1 LGQHTP
7 LGPPP
12 ILPPGAGIV
21 SSAQNSRAPS
31 PVSWTSSLAA
41 GQMTAIANAFGDG
54 RREHNHGHLAHS
66 VRVAFGMTP
75 IVPSS
80 PMSHVQS
87 PSGSGRIH
95 SFTGLTAPTHA
106 LSTNLW
112 DLRSMPASRSGS
124 PPIVLPPLKVPRDD
138 EDSVDK
144 DGVRIKNEDTD
155 DVDILMDDVDKKIS
169 GKARKSERVELP
181 GFSQFEAA
189 ARGLPPVIS
198 SASTSGLQKMS
209 IDFVR

>member
-1 LGQHTP
+1 
-7 LGPPP
+7 
-12 ILPPGAGIV
+12 
-21 SSAQNSRAPS
+21 
-31 PVSWTSSLAA
+31 
-41 GQMTAIANAFGDG
+41 
-54 RREHNHGHLAHS
+54 
-66 VRVAFGMTP
+66 
-75 IVPSS
+75 
-80 PMSHVQS
+80 
-87 PSGSGRIH
+87 
-95 SFTGLTAPTHA
+95 
-106 LSTNLW
+106 
-112 DLRSMPASRSGS
+112 MPASRSGS